1 MLKRSIDKT
10 AFDALHETLKA
21 EYKVEGD
28 KYTLD
33 LDGGDELLR
42 AKDHETNER
51 KKREKELEVARKDF
65 ADIQAKLSS
74 KELDINGVEKLYKDR
89 ILSLE
94 TAAQTSNQDYQ
105 KRFAATLIAAEAD
118 KIARDIS
125 KSPSLLSRVIAE
137 RLSVEFVD
145 GEPLLRVKAPDGK
158 ASIMTAKE
166 LAIEI
171 AANPEY
177 EPIIIKRA
185 ETETKSDATPRYVP
199 AAGDKPVDISK
210 MNAAQLAAHMT
221 AIKPV
226 KDT

>member
-1 MLKRSIDKT
+1 MLKRSIDKS
-10 AFDALHETLKA
+10 AFDALHETLKT

-51 KKREKELEVARKDF
+51 KKREKELEAAKSELAAITAKITAKELDVAGVEKMWRDKVDAMQ
-65 ADIQAKLSS
+65 ADIQKADT
-74 KELDINGVEKLYKDR
+74 EYKTR
-89 ILSLE
+89 YS
-94 TAAQTSNQDYQ
+94 QT
-105 KRFAATLIAAEAD
+105 LVAAEAD

-125 KSPSLLSRVIAE
+125 KSPSLLSRIIAE

-145 GEPLLRVKAPDGK
+145 GEPLLRVKTADGK
-158 ASIMTAKE
+158 PSVMTAKE
-166 LAIEI
+166 LATEI

-185 ETETKSDATPRYVP
+185 ATETKPDASPRYVP

-221 AIKPV
+221 VIKPV
-226 KDT
+226 KEA

>member
-42 AKDHETNER
+42 AKEHETGER
-51 KKREKELEVARKDF
+51 KKREKELEATKVELAAITAKMAAKELDVAGVEKMWRDKVE
-65 ADIQAKLSS
+65 AMEASS
-74 KELDINGVEKLYKDR
+74 KEADNAYKSR
-89 ILSLE
+89 Y
-94 TAAQTSNQDYQ
+94 AQTLVASE
-105 KRFAATLIAAEAD
+105 AE

-125 KSPSLLSRVIAE
+125 KSPSLLSRVIAD

-145 GEPLLRVKAPDGK
+145 GEPLLRVKDAAGK
-158 ASIMTAKE
+158 ASVLSTKD
-166 LAIEI
+166 LALEI
-171 AANPEY
+171 ASNPEF

-185 ETETKSDATPRYVP
+185 AGDSNKESTPRYVP
-199 AAGDKPVDISK
+199 KDGDKPIDVSK
-210 MNAAQLAAHMT
+210 MNAKELAAHISAKT
-221 AIKPV
+221 PYKEV
-226 KDT
+226 

>member
-1 MLKRSIDKT
+1 MLKRSIDK
-10 AFDALHETLKA
+10 ASFDALHETLKA

-42 AKDHETNER
+42 AKDHETTER
-51 KKREKELEVARKDF
+51 KKREKELATITSER
-65 ADIQAKLSS
+65 DILSAKMAA
-74 KELDINGVEKLYKDR
+74 KELDVAGVEKMWRDKVDTMQAEIQKADTEYKTR
-89 ILSLE
+89 YS
-94 TAAQTSNQDYQ
+94 QT
-105 KRFAATLIAAEAD
+105 LVAAEAD

-145 GEPLLRVKAPDGK
+145 GEPLLRVKTADGK
-158 ASIMTAKE
+158 PSILTAKE
-166 LAIEI
+166 LALEV

-185 ETETKSDATPRYVP
+185 ATDAPKEISPRYVP
-199 AAGDKPVDISK
+199 AAGDKPVDISR
-210 MNAAQLAAHMT
+210 MNAAQLSEHMK
-221 AIKPV
+221 IVKPY
-226 KDT
+226 KEA